1 MNNYLKSYLEVS
13 PLSHALWRACEARS
27 LENIKLQRPI
37 LDLGCGFGEFA
48 GVFYNS
54 SIEMGIDNSSVDLE
68 KAKAIRK
75 YKKLIL
81 ADAKQMPFNNCSFK
95 TVLSVSVIEH
105 ISHTKQVLK
114 EVYRVL
120 SEDGLFVFT
129 TPHKNFAKWLF
140 YPRLL
145 RFFGLEK
152 LAQKYEQGI
161 NRVFKHYSLYDELE
175 WKRMLIKQGFKIEK
189 IQPNIGENIAM
200 LWDLGLLFAF
210 PSQLTKSIFGRRLLF
225 SPQFRINVLNKIF
238 SSYVNKKVK
247 GRACN
252 LLIVARKSSC

>member
-1 MNNYLKSYLEVS
+1 MPIVS
-13 PLSHALWRACEARS
+13 PFFS
-27 LENIKLQRPI
+27 
-37 LDLGCGFGEFA
+37 
-48 GVFYNS
+48 
-54 SIEMGIDNSSVDLE
+54 
-68 KAKAIRK
+68 
-75 YKKLIL
+75 
-81 ADAKQMPFNNCSFK
+81 
-95 TVLSVSVIEH
+95 
-105 ISHTKQVLK
+105 
-114 EVYRVL
+114 
-120 SEDGLFVFT
+120 
-129 TPHKNFAKWLF
+129 
-140 YPRLL
+140 
-145 RFFGLEK
+145 FFGLEK